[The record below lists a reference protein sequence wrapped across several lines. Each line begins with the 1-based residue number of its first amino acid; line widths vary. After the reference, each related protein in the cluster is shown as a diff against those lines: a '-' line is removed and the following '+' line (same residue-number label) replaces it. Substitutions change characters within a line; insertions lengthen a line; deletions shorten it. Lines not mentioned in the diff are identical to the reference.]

1 MISIILLSTHWN
13 YSNGGINSFNYDLTL
28 QLGLQVKET
37 NFQTT
42 ENVVM
47 SDIYVE
53 NASFLK
59 MDNISLGYTFDK
71 VINEKVS
78 LRLSTGV
85 QNVFVITKYSGLDP
99 EITNNGVDKTIY
111 PRQRTFLFGANL
123 KF

>member
-1 MISIILLSTHWN
+1 
-13 YSNGGINSFNYDLTL
+13 
-28 QLGLQVKET
+28 
-37 NFQTT
+37 
-42 ENVVM
+42 
-47 SDIYVE
+47 
-53 NASFLK
+53 

-85 QNVFVITKYSGLDP
+85 QNVFVITKYGGLDP